1 MSEDKRLERAYVGE
15 VEGQA
20 GGALDEAACEAVA
33 VRHGECGEVDTSV
46 NVSELELSGK
56 LAGKK
61 IWHQVLILAIW
72 PFLEQIMMF
81 LVGMVDTRLSAG
93 LGEAGLAAVS
103 QASYV
108 AWLMGNVQMAVG
120 VGASAL
126 ISRAIGG
133 KHKRL
138 ANAAMGQA
146 IFLAFIVGVVMTAV
160 VGFGTPLFA
169 EVLSMNGPSEA
180 DFNVYLRVTALTCL
194 PCSLLFVIN
203 ACFRSSGD
211 TRTPFWVLVLVNIV
225 NVIFSYWFVSGIH
238 IDLPFT
244 DMRIDIAGLGWGV
257 AGVAWG
263 TFIGWCVGAMVNIL
277 ILVKGVSVL
286 RLRLPRLKPHWVTM
300 KRILRVSFPQL
311 IESLGMWGVNFCIA
325 IMVGKLGAS
334 IAEGDVIK
342 GSHMVAIK
350 LESISF
356 MPGFAIAIASSVLA
370 GQYLGLGDK
379 ERAKQSGNIAWMY
392 AAGVMVVMGVC
403 FMAVPDQLVSLF
415 LGSGEGKA
423 DIDGVRALTPQIL
436 RICGPMQLF
445 MATYMVCGQV
455 MRGAGDT
462 RTTMI
467 LNYSSLLL
475 LRLPGAYL
483 LGFEFGLGVL
493 GIWYALCGE
502 FVVRGGMFGWRYMQ
516 YRWVHKEV

>member
-1 MSEDKRLERAYVGE
+1 M
-15 VEGQA
+15 
-20 GGALDEAACEAVA
+20 
-33 VRHGECGEVDTSV
+33 RHGECGEVDTSV

-81 LVGMVDTRLSAG
+81 LVGMVDTRLSSG
-93 LGEAGLAAVS
+93 LGESSLAAVS

-133 KHKRL
+133 RHRRL

-146 IFLAFIVGVVMTAV
+146 ILLAIGVGVVMTAV
-160 VGFGTPLFA
+160 VGIGTPLFSNI
-169 EVLSMNGPSEA
+169 LSMNGPSEA
-180 DFNVYLRVTALTCL
+180 EFNTYLRVTALTCL

-225 NVIFSYWFVSGIH
+225 NVFFSYWFVSGIH
-238 IDLPFT
+238 FAVPFT
-244 DMRIDIAGLGWGV
+244 GLRVDLAGLGWGV

-263 TFIGWCVGAMVNIL
+263 TFIGWCVGSLVNIL

-286 RLRLPRLKPHWVTM
+286 KLRLFRLKPQKSTM

-311 IESLGMWGVNFCIA
+311 FESLGMWGVNFCIA
-325 IMVGKLGAS
+325 IMVGLLGAS
-334 IAEGDVIK
+334 IAESDVIK

-350 LESISF
+350 LESVSF
-356 MPGFAIAIASSVLA
+356 MPGFAIAIAASVLA
-370 GQYLGLGDK
+370 GQYLGMGDK
-379 ERAKQSGNIAWMY
+379 ERAKKAGNVAWVY
-392 AAGVMVVMGVC
+392 ASTVMVCMGVC
-403 FMAVPDQLVSLF
+403 FMVFPDELVDLF
-415 LGSGEGKA
+415 LGSAEGKE
-423 DIDGVRALTPQIL
+423 DISAVRALTPQIL

-483 LGFEFGLGVL
+483 MGFTFGYGVL

-502 FVVRGGMFGWRYMQ
+502 FVVRGGIFAWRYLQ